1 MYHYFGKFVQPICFL
16 LALFFFGCSNVL
28 INEQSKGVE
37 VQVTLPE
44 HSGRSI
50 ETDSFTVEA
59 WVENTQAIKLEM
71 EQKTIS
77 TNSVIL
83 SFESIQPGT
92 RARVVIQ
99 IHDDGEILY
108 SGNSDYFTASKSGNL
123 VHVQLEENL
132 QTEGIAPQST
142 DETQNEGDS
151 NHSTGDIPDETQ
163 TPSFSPSDI
172 LVTVQSKTGTANKIE
187 KTGNTSTTS
196 FTHQFYGIDGSQV
209 NFSLSAEAQTAGMTL
224 KVNSNATTSFN
235 LKETTQTYT
244 AKILD
249 QSNQEVA
256 TASFT
261 ITSQMKP
268 ITVTFTELDFV
279 SKGEATYDS
288 VTISE
293 LQVNSNAVTL
303 ANHSI
308 SATGGNGKVTS
319 MGMPDLT
326 INNLSQT
333 NSTIGITAGSVSVT
347 TDTTKVISNHSYT
360 VSDLYGKT
368 SVMWGNYLRFTYS
381 ITQ

>member
-1 MYHYFGKFVQPICFL
+1 MCRYFGKFAQPVLFL
-16 LALFFFGCSNVL
+16 LTLFFLGCSNIL
-28 INEQSKGVE
+28 ITHQSNGVE
-37 VQVTLPE
+37 VQLSLPGN
-44 HSGRSI
+44 SGRSI
-50 ETDSFTVEA
+50 ESTPRVVEA
-59 WVENTQAIKLEM
+59 WIENTQSERLAT
-71 EQKTIS
+71 EQKTIT
-77 TNSVIL
+77 TNSVTL
-83 SFESIQPGT
+83 SFGSIQTGI

-99 IHDDGEILY
+99 IYDDSELLY
-108 SGNSDYFTASKSGNL
+108 VGSSDFFTTSESGNK
-123 VHVQLEENL
+123 VHVQLEEN
-132 QTEGIAPQST
+132 A
-142 DETQNEGDS
+142 
-151 NHSTGDIPDETQ
+151 Q
-163 TPSFSPSDI
+163 TPETGTINGTQQKGDAPGEAPTPLFSPSDI
-172 LVTVQSKTGTANKIE
+172 LVTVQSKAGTANKIE

-256 TASFT
+256 TASFI

-279 SKGEATYDS
+279 SKGEASYEYA
-288 VTISE
+288 TINE
-293 LQVNSNAVTL
+293 LKVNSNAVTL
-303 ANHSI
+303 TNYSI
-308 SATGGNGKVTS
+308 SATGSNGKVTS
-319 MGMPDLT
+319 MGMTDLT

-347 TDTTKVISNHSYT
+347 TDTTKAISNHSYT

-368 SVMWGNYLRFTYS
+368 SVMWGEYLRLNYT